1 MRNPAKSGLFGL
13 AILAFFL
20 CSLTA
25 TGSNRSTA
33 IASYCSPSGDVC
45 YGILKRGEKV
55 SLEITTAAKYFNR
68 YTLCV
73 RRTRPAAPQRCGSFP
88 VFRQGGSTWGSR
100 VNYARQFP
108 VKSPGRYRVT
118 WKLGSGPL
126 GPALRFRL
134 PLS

>member
-1 MRNPAKSGLFGL
+1 MRSDGFGESDGAPHEDDRELLQLERRRVLRRLESRWKGL
-13 AILAFFL
+13 
-20 CSLTA
+20 T
-25 TGSNRSTA
+25 R
-33 IASYCSPSGDVC
+33 DHD
-45 YGILKRGEKV
+45 
-55 SLEITTAAKYFNR
+55 
-68 YTLCV
+68 

-126 GPALRFRL
+126 GPALQFRL

>member
-1 MRNPAKSGLFGL
+1 VRTRAKVVFCGLVVALAVAVPASIG
-13 AILAFFL
+13 APARA
-20 CSLTA
+20 LT
-25 TGSNRSTA
+25 
-33 IASYCSPSGDVC
+33 SYCSPSGDVC
-45 YGILKRGEKV
+45 YGIFKRGGKV
-55 SLEITTAAKYFNR
+55 SLQITTAAKYFTR

-126 GPALRFRL
+126 GPALQFRL